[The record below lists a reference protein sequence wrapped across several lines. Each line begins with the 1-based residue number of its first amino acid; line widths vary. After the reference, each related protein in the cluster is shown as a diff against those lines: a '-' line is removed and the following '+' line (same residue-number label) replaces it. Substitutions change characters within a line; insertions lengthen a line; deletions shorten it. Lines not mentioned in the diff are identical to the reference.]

1 MPDSPIRPRA
11 HRQRATWTRRQFVNM
26 LTRSAAAGA
35 FLKTASPAFAVAQKG
50 AFARRAR
57 PKQVAIIATEVRK
70 LCHAQHFI
78 DRFLEGYG
86 WHGQHHYPSLKLASL
101 YVDQFP
107 ENDLSRDRARR
118 HGVKIYS

>member
-1 MPDSPIRPRA
+1 MPDSSTRPRA
-11 HRQRATWTRRQFVNM
+11 HRQRAPWTRRRFVNM

-35 FLKTASPAFAVAQKG
+35 FLKTASPSFALSKKTAL
-50 AFARRAR
+50 ARRAR

-70 LCHAQHFI
+70 YCHAQHFI

-86 WHGQHHYPSLKLASL
+86 WHGQHHYPALKLASL

-107 ENDLSRDRARR
+107 ETDLSRDR
-118 HGVKIYS
+118 